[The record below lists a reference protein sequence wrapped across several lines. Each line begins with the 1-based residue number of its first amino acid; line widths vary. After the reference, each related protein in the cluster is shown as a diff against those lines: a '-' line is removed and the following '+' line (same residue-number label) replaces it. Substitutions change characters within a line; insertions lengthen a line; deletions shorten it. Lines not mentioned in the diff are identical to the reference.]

1 MGLTTVSGGRA
12 GARVYARGA
21 GDSCA
26 FLRCKP
32 VPASSRVN
40 PLPQDYHRAEH
51 CTEPVGAG
59 LPAKRP
65 AQAPYSGQA
74 D

>member
-1 MGLTTVSGGRA
+1 MVVA
-12 GARVYARGA
+12 E
-21 GDSCA
+21 
-26 FLRCKP
+26 P

-65 AQAPYSGQA
+65 AQVYTARKHKNPSAPWRTLA
-74 D
+74 PLPRLRRRL